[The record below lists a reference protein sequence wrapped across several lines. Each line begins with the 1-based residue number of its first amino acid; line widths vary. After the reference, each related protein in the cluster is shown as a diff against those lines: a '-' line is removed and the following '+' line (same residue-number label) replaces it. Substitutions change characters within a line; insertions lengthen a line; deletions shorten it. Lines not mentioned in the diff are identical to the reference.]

1 MRAKL
6 ISFFMLLTVSL
17 TISAQ
22 QKKVAVYMTG
32 EESGVKKVL
41 GDQLAAAFARSGK
54 YIAVERTAS
63 FLAELRKE
71 HSYER
76 TGAVKDSEIAAL
88 GIQFGVNYVCVAD
101 ISEVFGEKYISA
113 RLIDVET
120 AEIVNTH
127 NVSGQMNSMNQ
138 CLHMAN
144 EISQNLTK
152 GTFAEQAES
161 QRVEAE
167 RAERER
173 IRKIEEEKLA
183 KERRLAELKAQGYV
197 DLGLPSGTMWKSR
210 NENGYYNYNHAIRN
224 FGKNLPTKKQW
235 EELYYH
241 CKWSRNGW
249 DYKITGDNG
258 NYIILTTAGKDLRG
272 EEWLC
277 GQCGF
282 YWTST
287 PCSET
292 AAWVLYFDIT
302 KTKNFDFTRYGFG
315 NEVSVRLVHNP

>member
-1 MRAKL
+1 
-6 ISFFMLLTVSL
+6 
-17 TISAQ
+17 
-22 QKKVAVYMTG
+22 MTG
-32 EESGVKKVL
+32 EDSGVNKVL
-41 GDQLAAAFARSGK
+41 GDQLVSAFARSGK

-63 FLAELRKE
+63 FLAELSKE
-71 HSYER
+71 HNYQR
-76 TGAVKDSEIAAL
+76 TGAVSDNEIAAL
-88 GIQFGVNYVCVAD
+88 GVQFGVNYVCVAD
-101 ISEVFGEKYISA
+101 ISEAFGEKYISA

-127 NVSGQMNSMNQ
+127 NVSGQMNSMNK
-138 CLHMAN
+138 CLQMAN
-144 EISQNLTK
+144 EITEKLTK

-167 RAERER
+167 RREKERL
-173 IRKIEEEKLA
+173 RKIEEERLA

-210 NENGYYNYNHAIRN
+210 NENGYYDYNHAIRK

-241 CKWSRNGW
+241 CKWSRNGR

-258 NYIILTTAGKDLRG
+258 NYIILTTAGKELRG
-272 EEWLC
+272 KEWLC

-287 PCSET
+287 PCSED
-292 AAWVLYFDIT
+292 AAWVLLFDIT
-302 KTKNFDFTRYGFG
+302 KTNDFDFSRYCFS
-315 NEVSVRLVHNP
+315 NKESVRLVYNP